1 MNPLNRT
8 ANSPN
13 RTTDAPDWPSALPAE
28 EDLATHW
35 GRDCFTSSGTG
46 AAGLFT
52 LRDVHD
58 VLCDSRTTSE
68 YVALSTKSHRKV
80 DAVEYTVRDRSV
92 VERVSERVIG
102 RLDLDR
108 VEEFLADGSSL
119 VLYRVHE
126 FHPGIRRICRLLQ
139 SRTGRLAEAVAFL
152 SPPGRGALSLHQDKV
167 DVIVLQ
173 TSGSKRWR
181 IFDHFD
187 GQDEPGLVTVP
198 EGTQPAHRLMLTP
211 GDTCYMPAGRPHQA
225 LSTDDWSLHISITA
239 WPVEPV
245 QVLARSLNDI
255 LPDLPAVDLYTT
267 WDGELT
273 ERSDLE
279 HAADTAARAMKEAP
293 HEWRVPTVKA
303 HGAQDRI
310 AEVLGIA

>member
-1 MNPLNRT
+1 MTVPT
-8 ANSPN
+8 PAA
-13 RTTDAPDWPSALPAE
+13 DAPDWPSALPAE
-28 EDLATHW
+28 EDLAAHW
-35 GRDCFTSSGTG
+35 GRDCFTVSGTG

-68 YVALSTKSHRKV
+68 YVALSTKDHRKV
-80 DAVEYTVRDRSV
+80 DAVEYTVRDESV
-92 VERVSERVIG
+92 VERVSGRVIG

-108 VEEFLADGSSL
+108 VEGFLADGASL

-126 FHPGIRRICRLLQ
+126 FHPAIRGICRLLQ

-152 SPPGRGALSLHQDKV
+152 SPPGRGALSLHQDDV

-181 IFDHFD
+181 IFGHFD

-198 EGTQPAHRLMLTP
+198 EGVRPEHRLTLTP
-211 GDTCYMPAGRPHQA
+211 GDACYMPAGRPHQA

-239 WPVEPV
+239 WPVKPV
-245 QVLARSLNDI
+245 DVLARTLGRVLS
-255 LPDLPAVDLYTT
+255 DLPAADLYTT
-267 WDGELT
+267 WDGGFSD
-273 ERSDLE
+273 RSALE
-279 HAADTAARAMKEAP
+279 DAADAAARAMKEAP
-293 HEWRVPTVKA
+293 REWRTPPVAA
-303 HGAQDRI
+303 HAVQDRLAGI
-310 AEVLGIA
+310 LGIA